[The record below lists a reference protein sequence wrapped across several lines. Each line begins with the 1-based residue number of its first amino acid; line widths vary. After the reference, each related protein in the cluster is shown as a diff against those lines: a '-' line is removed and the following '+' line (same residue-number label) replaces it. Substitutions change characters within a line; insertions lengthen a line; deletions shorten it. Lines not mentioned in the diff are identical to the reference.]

1 MQYCEVL
8 QRTHPEDRPVVP
20 ARFPLRDELAK
31 NTPGITGGAT
41 GEGTFPLWKCKRQLN
56 TAMAAVR
63 AVRQDRE
70 ALDSKLNDTELES
83 YYPVAGATL
92 LTSLGSVQSL
102 CLKDFRRFKP
112 GRAGDGSYLCTR
124 GFSAV
129 GHLMSASPNVAG
141 SDGVFVFDEAV
152 REQVLESA
160 QHVTVG
166 RLLRAIQVSHRTP
179 QLT

>member
-1 MQYCEVL
+1 
-8 QRTHPEDRPVVP
+8 
-20 ARFPLRDELAK
+20 
-31 NTPGITGGAT
+31 
-41 GEGTFPLWKCKRQLN
+41 
-56 TAMAAVR
+56 MAAVR
-63 AVRQDRE
+63 TLRQDRE
-70 ALDSKLNDTELES
+70 ELDNNLNDTELES
-83 YYPVAGATL
+83 YLVTGATL

-112 GRAGDGSYLCTR
+112 GRLGDGSYLCTR

-160 QHVTVG
+160 RLVTVG

>member
-1 MQYCEVL
+1 
-8 QRTHPEDRPVVP
+8 
-20 ARFPLRDELAK
+20 
-31 NTPGITGGAT
+31 
-41 GEGTFPLWKCKRQLN
+41 
-56 TAMAAVR
+56 MAAVR
-63 AVRQDRE
+63 TLRQDRE
-70 ALDSKLNDTELES
+70 ELDNNLNDTELES
-83 YYPVAGATL
+83 YLVTGATL

-112 GRAGDGSYLCTR
+112 GRLGDGSYLCTR

-141 SDGVFVFDEAV
+141 SDGVFVFDEGV

-160 QHVTVG
+160 RLVTVG
-166 RLLRAIQVSHRTP
+166 RLLRAIQVSHRTL